1 MDPHKKKKS
10 EWLVILLIILF
21 FTIPVYAMAVMSDP
35 VNIWPKHPTSFV
47 YNLFLK

>member
-21 FTIPVYAMAVMSDP
+21 FTIPVYAMAVMNA

-47 YNLFLK
+47 YNLVLK

>member
-1 MDPHKKKKS
+1 MDSHKKKKS

-21 FTIPVYAMAVMSDP
+21 FAIPVCAMAVINDA

-47 YNLFLK
+47 YNLVLK

>member
-1 MDPHKKKKS
+1 MDRHKKKKS

-21 FTIPVYAMAVMSDP
+21 FAIPVYAITVINDP

-47 YNLFLK
+47 YNLVLK